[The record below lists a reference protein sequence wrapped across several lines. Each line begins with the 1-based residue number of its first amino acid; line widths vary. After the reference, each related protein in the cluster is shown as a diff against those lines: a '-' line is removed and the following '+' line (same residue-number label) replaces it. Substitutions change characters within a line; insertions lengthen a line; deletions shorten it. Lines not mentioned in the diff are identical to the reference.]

1 MKTKTVQH
9 EKNGAGK
16 PGVWFVEAPRRG
28 SLSYNNK
35 MIVIGFACALAMM
48 STSVVNAGEFKT
60 GFARVDITPPL
71 GTYMPGYYQ
80 NRRAT
85 EVLDPLQINMVAFS
99 DGQETALVAQIDT
112 MALSDCTADLMRDA
126 IVKATGVKRDAILL
140 HASHTHDGGQLAYTL
155 PRGSNAKSG
164 DEQWTDKFNATDKLY
179 LEMSVSRVADAAV
192 NAIRDL
198 KPAKL
203 AIGRSRA
210 ERISFGRRYLMKSGK
225 VQTNPGTNN
234 PDIVKPV
241 GTADDE
247 VQVVRIDREGGKTI
261 AIINFQTHP
270 DVVGGTTISADWPGL
285 TRTVFEAATFGGAHC
300 IVLNGTQ
307 GDVNHCNVL
316 PKPGELNGLKRDFD
330 AVDRG
335 YDHAKH
341 MANVLAAAALKVWY
355 KCEAVEAGAVK
366 CAVSEVKVPAQKGDA
381 DPKKDLAWAK
391 DVWGLHEK
399 SVKDGV
405 VATAKDYVTVKYGWD
420 GMELTTEVARA
431 GRIIRM
437 SDHDD
442 FHYLPLWG
450 VSIGKSI
457 SFGAFPGEPFND
469 IGVVLK
475 KKTPF
480 RMSLFTCLTN
490 GSRGY
495 FPFSDSYKQG
505 GYESA
510 TSPFGPSVAD
520 DLIAGQLKIQN
531 QLY

>member
-1 MKTKTVQH
+1 MKRLVLIAFAVASAATV
-9 EKNGAGK
+9 
-16 PGVWFVEAPRRG
+16 
-28 SLSYNNK
+28 
-35 MIVIGFACALAMM
+35 LA
-48 STSVVNAGEFKT
+48 ADFRA
-60 GFARVDITPPL
+60 GFARADITPPL

-99 DGQETALVAQIDT
+99 DGKTTALVAQFDT
-112 MALSDCTADLMRDA
+112 EALSDCTADMMRDA
-126 IVKATGVKRDAILL
+126 IVKATGVDRDAILL
-140 HASHTHDGGQLAYTL
+140 HASHTHDGGQLAYKGTC
-155 PRGSNAKSG
+155 GSMAVTEGKW
-164 DEQWTDKFNATDKLY
+164 DEKFNATDRVY
-179 LEMSVSRVADAAV
+179 LDFCVTRAADAAV

-198 KPAKL
+198 KSAAL
-203 AIGRSRA
+203 SIGRSRA
-210 ERISFGRRYLMKSGK
+210 ERISFGRRYLMKNGK

-234 PDIVKPV
+234 PDIVRPV

-247 VQVVRIDREGGKTI
+247 VQVVRIDRKGGKPI

-270 DVVGGTTISADWPGL
+270 DVVGGTTITADWPGL
-285 TRTVFEAATFGGAHC
+285 TRTVFEAATFGEAIC
-300 IVLNGTQ
+300 MVLNGTQ

-316 PKPGELNGLKRDFD
+316 PRPGELNGLKRDFD

-335 YDHAKH
+335 YEHAKH
-341 MANVLAAAALKVWY
+341 MANVLAAAALKVWL
-355 KCEAVEAGAVK
+355 KCESVEAGDVRF
-366 CAVSEVKVPAQKGDA
+366 AVSEVKVPAQKLDA

-391 DVWGLHEK
+391 DVWALHEK

-405 VATAKDYVTVKYGWD
+405 VATEKDYDTVKYGWT

-437 SDHDD
+437 ATHDD
-442 FHYLPLWG
+442 FHRLLIWG
-450 VSIGKSI
+450 VSIGRSV

-469 IGVVLK
+469 IGVALK
-475 KKTPF
+475 RRTPF
-480 RMSLFTCLTN
+480 RMTLLMCLTN

-510 TSPFGPSVAD
+510 TSPFGPTVAD
-520 DLIAGQLKIQN
+520 DLIAGQLGLMKE
-531 QLY
+531 LYR